1 MFKIGLI
8 RNITYSTFIFT
19 SYKVTNFACTVDVT
33 LTKGVLCVVVTND
46 IPPCNLK
53 CFHLESR
60 PIFWVAVIKSLN
72 RLFLIPKKNIRIIF
86 NLSFKSNIITNAPIG
101 RQNSQRKNQRQM
113 NSRSFTEFIHWK
125 KFLTIKGLLAI
136 FRSTLLLSEWR

>member
-1 MFKIGLI
+1 MFAFILYLAYVLMGHSEKLVLI
-8 RNITYSTFIFT
+8 RNITYSTLIFT

-53 CFHLESR
+53 CFYFESR

-72 RLFLIPKKNIRIIF
+72 RLFLNPKKNIRIIF
-86 NLSFKSNIITNAPIG
+86 NLSFKSNRILKERISG
-101 RQNSQRKNQRQM
+101 RWIHEVSQNLY
-113 NSRSFTEFIHWK
+113 TLK
-125 KFLTIKGLLAI
+125 KVFND
-136 FRSTLLLSEWR
+136 